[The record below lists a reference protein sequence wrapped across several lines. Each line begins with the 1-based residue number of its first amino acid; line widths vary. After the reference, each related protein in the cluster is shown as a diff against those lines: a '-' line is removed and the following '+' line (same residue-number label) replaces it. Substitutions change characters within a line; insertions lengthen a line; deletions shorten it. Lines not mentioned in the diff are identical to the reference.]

1 MRSWIGESPVIRDT
15 TRLRISSTKATLPAE
30 SSAAATTYPSG
41 VAISHRGVKSKSM
54 VTRRPFAKSTTDTAR
69 AIPST
74 ATSLR
79 VGSDTT
85 TCLGT
90 RPTSSEPTTP
100 SMSLSTTVTM
110 EAFWLGMKTYRA
122 TAPKSDL
129 TGAVCARA
137 RSCGTPGMMI
147 MAPATASAKIPAHG
161 AARAHAL
168 VPIVTS
174 LGSPDVFSH
183 RCLVLGDVSHFDMR
197 ASALGDA
204 CPISLDPVPVHESV
218 HEIEQAANRDSGMQ
232 GRLVPP
238 RREDRVGIGLRH
250 ACRRQRQLL
259 HESENRP
266 QLAVDGSGREILDQ
280 AVDRLR
286 RDPEQFRRRAVAAVA
301 ILAGVERRHVCA
313 DQLPLG
319 WRQRGRATQDRL
331 GNADPMRVDLGIGGE
346 NVLGRRIRGHR
357 GKERH
362 FATSSTRGSHCRSM
376 RCIVGRRPA
385 VVIAWA
391 LCGALAKPMWA
402 SFGYSRF

>member
-30 SSAAATTYPSG
+30 RSAAATTYPSG
-41 VAISHRGVKSKSM
+41 LAISHRGVKSKSM

-79 VGSDTT
+79 VASDTT
-85 TCLGT
+85 TCSGT
-90 RPTSSEPTTP
+90 RPTSSVPTTP
-100 SMSLSTTVTM
+100 SMSLSTTATIG
-110 EAFWLGMKTYRA
+110 AFRLGMKMYRA

-137 RSCGTPGMMI
+137 RSCGTPGIMT
-147 MAPATASAKIPAHG
+147 MAPATASAKIPAHQ

-168 VPIVTS
+168 VPMVTS
-174 LGSPDVFSH
+174 LGSSAVFCH
-183 RCLVLGDVSHFDMR
+183 RCLVLGDVSHFDVL
-197 ASALGDA
+197 ASALGEA
-204 CPISLDPVPVHESV
+204 CPISFEPVPVHEPI

-280 AVDRLR
+280 TVDRLW

-301 ILAGVERRHVCA
+301 ILAGVERRHERA

-319 WRQRGRATQDRL
+319 WREWRRAAQDRL
-331 GNADPMRVDLGIGGE
+331 GNAGPMGIDFRMGGE
-346 NVLGRRIRGHR
+346 NVLGRGTFGQR
-357 GKERH
+357 GKEGH
-362 FATSSTRGSHCRSM
+362 FAPR
-376 RCIVGRRPA
+376 
-385 VVIAWA
+385 
-391 LCGALAKPMWA
+391 
-402 SFGYSRF
+402 